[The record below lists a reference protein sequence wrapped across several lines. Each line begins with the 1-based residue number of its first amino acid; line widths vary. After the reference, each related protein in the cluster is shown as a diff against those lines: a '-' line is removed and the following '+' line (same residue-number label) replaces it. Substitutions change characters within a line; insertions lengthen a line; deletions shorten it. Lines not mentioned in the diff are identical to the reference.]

1 MLVSI
6 RVKRQPCKWCVV
18 QEVRASE
25 VEDAELQQA
34 IARSLQDT
42 KQGSFTTPCTQLHRH
57 DYIDILIH
65 MTASVFTDPADLQV
79 HDPCHA
85 RCTCKHMCV

>member
-1 MLVSI
+1 M
-6 RVKRQPCKWCVV
+6 RMV
-18 QEVRASE
+18 QEVRVSE

-42 KQGSFTTPCTQLHRH
+42 KQGSFTISCTQLQKH

-65 MTASVFTDPADLQV
+65 MTASVFTDLYSLQF
-79 HDPCHA
+79 HDPCCS
-85 RCTCKHMCV
+85 RCTCSQVCV